1 MAHRPTIRDVATL
14 ADVSVATVSAVINR
28 NKYVS
33 PALEARVEQAIAR
46 LDYRPNLVARSLKL
60 SETKTIGLVFPNI
73 TSPIWPPLVRTAQ
86 NIAQQ
91 AGYDTF
97 LVTTDE
103 EVERERT
110 SLHSFLAKRVDGILI
125 TPAVSDTCDYIQEAA
140 AAVPVIG
147 IERPIPDIEHVITN
161 NQEIAYLAVQ
171 HLIDH
176 GHRRIGLVTIPTVGS
191 NVAGRFAGYRK
202 ALTEAGLFDAQLVRE
217 TDFVGN
223 TAFKLALDLL
233 SSTDIDALFTT
244 SQSTALGALKAA
256 QQLGRR
262 IPDDLAL
269 FGYDTAPWMEVVSS
283 PLSTVCQP
291 VEEMA
296 TLATSLLLER
306 LDGREPSQDV
316 HVVESSLVIRQSCG
330 CGAKPTALPEERR

>member
-1 MAHRPTIRDVATL
+1 MAEHPTIRDVANL

-33 PALEARVEQAIAR
+33 PALEKRVEQAISQ
-46 LDYRPNLVARSLKL
+46 LGYHPNLVARSLKM
-60 SETKTIGLVFPNI
+60 SETRMIGLVFPNI

-86 NIAQQ
+86 RIAQQ

-97 LVTTDE
+97 LVTTDDE
-103 EVERERT
+103 FERERT

-125 TPAVSDTCDYIQEAA
+125 TPAVSTSHEHIQEAA
-140 AAVPVIG
+140 KTVPTIA
-147 IERPIPDIEHVITN
+147 IERAVPDIEHVITN
-161 NQEIAYLAVQ
+161 NQEITYQAVR

-176 GHRRIGLVTIPTVGS
+176 GYRRVGLVTIPTVGS
-191 NVAGRFAGYRK
+191 NVARRFAGYCN
-202 ALTEAGLFDAQLVRE
+202 ALTEAGLFDSELVRE

-223 TAFKLALDLL
+223 TAFKLAVDLL

-262 IPDDLAL
+262 IPSDLAL
-269 FGYDTAPWMEVVSS
+269 FGYDTAPWMEVVNS

-291 VEEMA
+291 IEEMA
-296 TLATSLLLER
+296 TLATSLLLGR
-306 LDGREPSQDV
+306 LGGREPSRDM
-316 HVVESSLVIRQSCG
+316 HVVESSLIIRQSCG
-330 CGAKPTALPEERR
+330 CRAKPDAPS